1 LWLKGDVTGM
11 GKSAVEPADIDA
23 TPPIRALHYVRASN
37 EHPQNSTENQSNAIR
52 CYAEAHNM
60 EIVKTYS
67 DPDRASLDG
76 LVER

>member
-1 LWLKGDVTGM
+1 M
-11 GKSAVEPADIDA
+11 GKSHVEQASIDA
-23 TPPIRALHYVRASN
+23 IPPIRALQYVRASSEN
-37 EHPQNSTENQSNAIR
+37 RQNSTENQSNAIR

-67 DPDRASLDG
+67 DPDRASLGG